1 MACAFLCLIIATL
14 VMRLLFPSRP
24 VAQLT
29 FVSILLSLV
38 LLPSAYAQQTS
49 EDDYAWAEGFL
60 SSYTTPLVIGDNVS
74 VSWVDSDRFWYS
86 VDVADG
92 TMYYTVDARRGEKA
106 AAFDHGE
113 LARAISE
120 VADAEYEA
128 HSLPIRGLEWLQE
141 DKISFF
147 GEGKRFVCDLRRYQ
161 CEAEASDEDPR
172 AGMFARFG
180 GNVASPDGRSE
191 AFIRDHNLW
200 VRDTTT
206 REEKALT
213 QDGVEYF
220 GYATSNAGWTKSDRP
235 VLEWSPDSR
244 KIATFQHDGRG
255 VGFMYL
261 VNTQVGHPELEAW
274 QYPLPGDS
282 VIFRIQ
288 RVILDVESG
297 EMVRLDMPEDQHRS
311 TITDHVAYRGG
322 WADIDWAEDGSEVA
336 FVSSSRDHKDAWLR
350 IADAETGAVTDV
362 LHERED
368 TFFESGVG
376 DINWRFLEQS
386 DEFLWWSE
394 RSDWGHLYLYDRQGN
409 LKNPVTSGEWLFER
423 ILRLDEQQRK
433 IWFIG
438 SNREPGDPYY
448 DYLYSVNFDGSD
460 LTLLTPEPATHS
472 IAFSPDGSYFV
483 DTYSEPHVP
492 PTTVLRTADGE
503 LVMELEQADI
513 SALLATG
520 WQPPTPVQVK
530 ARDGETDIWG
540 LMYTPTHLD
549 ESKSYP
555 VLNYVY
561 PGPQSGSVGS
571 RAFRAARS
579 DKQAIA
585 ELGFVVVEVD
595 GMGTPGRSKSFH
607 EYYYGNMGDNTLP
620 DQIAAIQQLAS
631 ENRYMDVDRVGIWGH
646 SGGGFATVSALL
658 RHPDFY
664 KVGVSGAGN
673 HDNRL
678 YEDDWGE
685 KWQGLLVEN
694 EDGTTNY
701 DNQANQLVVE
711 NLKGKLLIAH
721 GGLDSNVPPYNT
733 LMVVEKLMDANKD
746 FDMLIFPNS
755 RHGFRQRDFWMRK
768 RWDYFV
774 QHLLGD
780 TPPKE
785 YTFGERGPRQAM

>member
-1 MACAFLCLIIATL
+1 MSSIRSIPSLQVPARLKVAFLALAILGIAIQ
-14 VMRLLFPSRP
+14 P
-24 VAQLT
+24 VIQPAEARQVT
-29 FVSILLSLV
+29 
-38 LLPSAYAQQTS
+38 

-60 SSYTTPLVIGDNVS
+60 ASYTNPLVYRATVNATWLD
-74 VSWVDSDRFWYS
+74 DTRFWYS
-86 VDVADG
+86 VDIPDG
-92 TMYYTVDARRGEKA
+92 REFVMVDAEAGSKRP
-106 AAFDHGE
+106 AFDHSA
-113 LARAISE
+113 LARAVNE
-120 VADAEYEA
+120 VSDSTYSA
-128 HSLPIRGLEWLQE
+128 HNLPIGMLEWNS
-141 DKISFF
+141 DTSISFA
-147 GEGKRFVCDLRRYQ
+147 GDGMTYTCDLRRYR
-161 CEAEASDEDPR
+161 CEAER
-172 AGMFARFG
+172 AQRGARGGFFSRFG
-180 GNVASPDGRSE
+180 NDIPSPDGKWE
-191 AFIRDHNLW
+191 AFIRDYNLW
-200 VRDTTT
+200 VRNTESG
-206 REEKALT
+206 EEKALT
-213 QDGVEYF
+213 EDGVEFY
-220 GYATSNAGWTKSDRP
+220 GYATNNAGWTKSDRP

-261 VNTQVGHPELEAW
+261 VSTDVGHPELEEW

-282 VIFRIQ
+282 VIFRIE

-297 EMVRLDMPEDQHRS
+297 DMVRLDMPADQHRS

-350 IADAETGAVTDV
+350 IADAETGAITEV
-362 LHERED
+362 LHEHEP
-368 TFFESGVG
+368 TFYESGVG
-376 DINWRFLEQS
+376 DINWRFLEKT

-394 RSDWGHLYLYDRQGN
+394 RTDWGHLYLYDREGN
-409 LKNPVTSGEWLFER
+409 LKNAITSGDWLFER
-423 ILRLDEQQRK
+423 IVRLDEDQRK

-460 LTLLTPEPATHS
+460 LKLLTPEPATHS
-472 IAFSPDGSYFV
+472 VAFSPDWAYFV

-492 PTTVLRTADGE
+492 PVTVLRTADGE
-503 LVMELEQADI
+503 LVMELEEADI

-520 WQPPTPVQVK
+520 WQPPTPVHVK

-540 LMYTPTHLD
+540 LMYTPTKVN
-549 ESKSYP
+549 ENGSYP

-579 DKQAIA
+579 DKQALA

-607 EYYYGNMGDNTLP
+607 EFYYGNMGDNTLP
-620 DQIAAIQQLAS
+620 DQIAAIRQLAD
-631 ENRYMDVDRVGIWGH
+631 EHPYMDLDRVGIWGH
-646 SGGGFATVSALL
+646 SGGGFATASALL

-664 KVGVSGAGN
+664 KVGIAGAGN
-673 HDNRL
+673 HDNRT

-701 DNQANQLVVE
+701 DNQANQLVVD
-711 NLKGKLLIAH
+711 NLKGKLMIAH
-721 GGLDSNVPPYNT
+721 GSMDSNVPPNNT
-733 LMVVEKLMDANKD
+733 LKLVEELMNANKD
-746 FDMLIFPNS
+746 FDMYIFPNS
-755 RHGFRQRDFWMRK
+755 RHGFRQGNFWMRK

-774 QHLLGD
+774 QHLLNE

-785 YTFGERGPRQAM
+785 YNFGDRGPRQAM